1 MKNVS
6 IFLLLHD
13 LNIVT
18 TFSTD
23 NTDGIVYRDTDVCEL
38 TVRTADTDFA
48 ITLCMFV
55 IGEVAKFI

>member
-1 MKNVS
+1 VKNVS

-13 LNIVT
+13 LTIIA
-18 TFSTD
+18 TFNTD

-48 ITLCMFV
+48 ITLCTFV
-55 IGEVAKFI
+55 IGEVTKFV